1 MGALSFDVD
10 LEDIKFV
17 LFDQLQ
23 VQDEY
28 KDIAKYGDFDR
39 MTYEATLDEAAR
51 IAKEVL
57 APINIT
63 GDREGCRLEA
73 DGNVKTPT
81 GFKEAWTAVVDGG
94 WVSVS
99 TPAEH
104 GGAGMPHVIGM
115 SVVEMFIGAAMAFE
129 MFPGLTAAAARV
141 IALHGPAGKKEEVA
155 RKMFTG
161 EWAGTMCL
169 TEAGAGSD
177 VGENRCK
184 AVPAGDG
191 SYHLSGEKIFI
202 SGGDHDLTQQI
213 VHLVLARTPDSPP
226 GTKGLS
232 LFLVPKFLFGP
243 DLALGARNGAFVS
256 KIEHKMGIHGS
267 PTCVLELGSK
277 VPCQG
282 WLVGDE
288 HEGIKIMFHMMNEAR
303 IGVGAQGV
311 SISAAAYHYA
321 KLYAKDRLQGSSTAN
336 LRDPGAARVPIIT
349 HPDVKRMLMT
359 MKVTTEAMRS
369 FLYRLG
375 HRNDVAE
382 NDTVDA
388 AKREKYLERVD
399 LLVPILKAYCTD
411 LGFENATTAVQV
423 LGGYGYIGEYPV
435 EQLVRDGKIMS
446 IYEGTNGIQ
455 ALDLLGR
462 KLRQK
467 GGGLFMDWM
476 QDALKECAL
485 GRAEGFGT
493 ECDALEKA
501 VNATGGAAMFLGQL
515 GATGKLD
522 HALLQAY
529 PFLQMMGNVHLG
541 LETLN
546 QARAAK
552 RLISAGSDTP
562 HRRSKLANLKFYV
575 GNLLPMAL
583 AHGKRVQ
590 SGDDSAL
597 DEALY
602 A

>member
-17 LFDQLQ
+17 LFDQLL
-23 VQDEY
+23 VQEEY
-28 KDIAKYGDFDR
+28 QDISKYAGFDR
-39 MTYEATLDEAAR
+39 MTYEATLDEAGR
-51 IAKEVL
+51 IAREVL
-57 APINIT
+57 APINLV

-73 DGNVKTPT
+73 GGNVKTPT
-81 GFKEAWTAVVDGG
+81 GFKEAWNEVSSGG
-94 WVSVS
+94 WSAVSVA
-99 TPAEH
+99 PEH
-104 GGAGMPHVIGM
+104 GGTGMPHVIGM
-115 SVVEMFIGAAMAFE
+115 AVVEMHIGAAMAFQ
-129 MFPGLTAAAARV
+129 MFPGLTSAAARV
-141 IALHGPAGKKEEVA
+141 IARHGPAGRKEEVA

-177 VGENRCK
+177 VGENRCR
-184 AVPAGDG
+184 ALPVGDG
-191 SYHLSGEKIFI
+191 SFTLTGEKIFI
-202 SGGDHDLTQQI
+202 SGGDHDLTSQI

-232 LFLVPKFLFGP
+232 LFLVPKFLFGA
-243 DLALGARNGAFVS
+243 DLSLGERNGIFVS

-267 PTCVLELGSK
+267 PTCVLELGSQK
-277 VPCQG
+277 SCTG
-282 WLVGDE
+282 WLVGAE
-288 HEGIKIMFHMMNEAR
+288 YEGIKIMFEMMNEAR

-321 KLYAKDRLQGSSTAN
+321 RLYATDRLQGSSTAN
-336 LRDPGAARVPIIT
+336 LRDPAAVRVPIVT

-382 NDTVDA
+382 SEDA
-388 AKREKYLERVD
+388 DASKREKYLERVD

-423 LGGYGYIGEYPV
+423 LGGYGFIGEYPV

-467 GGGLFMDWM
+467 GGALFMDWM
-476 QDALKECAL
+476 QDALKECAM
-485 GRAEGFGT
+485 GKTEGFGP
-493 ECDALEKA
+493 ECEALEKA
-501 VNATGGAAMFLGQL
+501 VNATGAAAMTLGQL

-522 HALLQAY
+522 NALAVAY

-541 LETLN
+541 LESLN
-546 QARAAK
+546 QARAA
-552 RLISAGSDTP
+552 RRVIASEGDTP
-562 HRRSKLANLKFYV
+562 HRRAKLANLKFYV
-575 GNLLPMAL
+575 ANLLPMAL

-590 SGDDSAL
+590 SGDDSCLDQAL
-597 DEALY
+597 FS
-602 A
+602 

>member
-1 MGALSFDVD
+1 
-10 LEDIKFV
+10 
-17 LFDQLQ
+17 
-23 VQDEY
+23 
-28 KDIAKYGDFDR
+28 
-39 MTYEATLDEAAR
+39 
-51 IAKEVL
+51 
-57 APINIT
+57 
-63 GDREGCRLEA
+63 
-73 DGNVKTPT
+73 
-81 GFKEAWTAVVDGG
+81 
-94 WVSVS
+94 
-99 TPAEH
+99 
-104 GGAGMPHVIGM
+104 MPHVIGM
-115 SVVEMFIGAAMAFE
+115 AVVEMFIGAAMAFE

-141 IALHGPAGKKEEVA
+141 IAGYGPAGKKEEVA
-155 RKMFTG
+155 RKMFAG

-184 AVPAGDG
+184 ALPVGDG
-191 SYHLSGEKIFI
+191 SFHLTGEKIFI
-202 SGGDHDLTQQI
+202 SSGDHDLTEQI

-232 LFLVPKFLFGP
+232 LFLVPKFLFGA
-243 DLALGARNGAFVS
+243 DLSLGARNGVFVS

-277 VPCQG
+277 QPCVG
-282 WLVGDE
+282 WLVGEE

-311 SISAAAYHYA
+311 AISAAAYHYA
-321 KLYAKDRLQGSSTAN
+321 TLYAKDRLQGSSAAN
-336 LRDPGAARVPIIT
+336 LRDAAAPRVPIIQ
-349 HPDVKRMLMT
+349 HADVKRMLMT

-382 NDTVDA
+382 SEDTSPE
-388 AKREKYLERVD
+388 KRQKYLERVD

-435 EQLVRDGKIMS
+435 EQLVRDAKIMS

-467 GGGLFMDWM
+467 GGALFMDWM
-476 QDALKECAL
+476 QDGLKECAL
-485 GRAEGFGT
+485 GKSDGFEVEAT
-493 ECDALEKA
+493 ALEKA
-501 VNATGGAAMFLGQL
+501 VNATGAAAMHL
-515 GATGKLD
+515 GAIGMQGNLEG
-522 HALLQAY
+522 ALVQAY

-546 QARAAK
+546 QARAA
-552 RLISAGSDTP
+552 RAMIASDGDSP
-562 HRRSKLANLKFYV
+562 RRRAKFANLKFYV
-575 GNLLPMAL
+575 ANLLPMAH

-590 SGDDSAL
+590 SGDVSAL
-597 DEALY
+597 DEALFG